1 MWQGKV
7 HSIYITP
14 TAGAP
19 TQTVE
24 QVRAVPSMGLQ
35 GDRHFGPAENKRPGG
50 GRDITLIAL
59 EAIQAIV
66 EETGLQFTP
75 ADARRNIV
83 TQGVPLNDLVG
94 CKFHLGGVAL
104 RGVRLCEP
112 CHHLASLTDARILP
126 ALVHRGGLRADI
138 LNEGDIHV
146 GDLITPDNEV

>member
-14 TAGAP
+14 TAGDP
-19 TQTVE
+19 TQPVE
-24 QVRAVPSMGLQ
+24 QVHAVPSMGLQ
-35 GDRHFGPAENKRPGG
+35 GDRHFGPSEKKRPGG

-59 EAIQAIV
+59 EDIQAIV
-66 EETGLQFTP
+66 EETGIQFTP

-83 TQGVPLNDLVG
+83 TQGLALNDLVG
-94 CKFHLGGVAL
+94 CEFFVGGVAL

-112 CHHLASLTDARILP
+112 CQHLASLTDARLLP

-138 LNEGDIHV
+138 INEGDIRV
-146 GDLITPDNEV
+146 GDLITSDNKV